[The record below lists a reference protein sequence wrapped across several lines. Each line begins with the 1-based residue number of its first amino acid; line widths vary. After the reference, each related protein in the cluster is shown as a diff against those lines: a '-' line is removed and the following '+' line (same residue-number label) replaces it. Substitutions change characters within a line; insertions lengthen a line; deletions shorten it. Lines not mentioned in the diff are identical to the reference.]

1 MKRSTRENTL
11 VYVVRLLSLIYC
23 ALIMLYSVA
32 VADDG
37 VFIVNGKYT
46 DAYWFA
52 RNCYHATAR
61 SVTVYSDSEL
71 TQPITT
77 LPAQTFIKT
86 LSEQKWIVEGERC
99 ALHIAYI
106 TYPSGSRGSGWI
118 EDGRAVGNVVSAC
131 TYGGTHL
138 LDIKLNNR
146 KMLDHAND
154 PYIYD
159 DPIYGDLSGYIASNS
174 TKPKGNGNSKP
185 TATAEPAPPVKLNDK
200 EVQISQLGV
209 ETSIV
214 ILEGEKQTIA
224 TADLVFS
231 QDSKDD
237 KHTAVIYAPNT
248 GKCTLR
254 SRGADNGAA
263 LKQCKA
269 GIVVGVLE
277 YGSKYTNINYKGNVG
292 YVLTSCLKFYKKD
305 VQSIGTGTIIY
316 SKDKPNVKTTINV
329 RNKTDKA
336 SAKVAEW
343 NTGTEVIIFSHS
355 DGWYEVEYNGIHG
368 YIMDTYIKAE

>member
-1 MKRSTRENTL
+1 MSYKRWNRQKSFFAL
-11 VYVVRLLSLIYC
+11 VII
-23 ALIMLYSVA
+23 AIMLLCYSTAFA
-32 VADDG
+32 VTYDEWIHKC
-37 VFIVNGKYT
+37 VWKT
-46 DAYWFA
+46 A
-52 RNCYHATAR
+52 RVTYVYNDHYCETTPIDVLPANTYVKVSHATGGF
-61 SVTVYSDSEL
+61 YD
-71 TQPITT
+71 
-77 LPAQTFIKT
+77 
-86 LSEQKWIVEGERC
+86 
-99 ALHIAYI
+99 
-106 TYPSGSRGSGWI
+106 
-118 EDGRAVGNVVSAC
+118 
-131 TYGGTHL
+131 GTHA
-138 LDIKLNNR
+138 ISA
-146 KMLDHAND
+146 MLSNGT
-154 PYIYD
+154 IV
-159 DPIYGDLSGYIASNS
+159 SGYVKSSDIVTANVYWVDEKGQSYGINENVYRELYGSASNS

-214 ILEGEKQTIA
+214 VLEGEKQTIA

-237 KHTAVIYAPNT
+237 KHTAVIFAPNT

-254 SRGADNGAA
+254 SKGADNGAA

-269 GIVVGVLE
+269 GIIVGVLE
-277 YGSKYTNINYKGNVG
+277 YGSKYTKINYQGNVG

>member
-1 MKRSTRENTL
+1 MLLCYSTAFAVTYDEWIHKCVWKTARVTYVYNDHYCETTPIDVLPANT
-11 VYVVRLLSLIYC
+11 YVNVE
-23 ALIMLYSVA
+23 
-32 VADDG
+32 
-37 VFIVNGKYT
+37 
-46 DAYWFA
+46 
-52 RNCYHATAR
+52 HATGGF
-61 SVTVYSDSEL
+61 YD
-71 TQPITT
+71 
-77 LPAQTFIKT
+77 
-86 LSEQKWIVEGERC
+86 
-99 ALHIAYI
+99 
-106 TYPSGSRGSGWI
+106 
-118 EDGRAVGNVVSAC
+118 
-131 TYGGTHL
+131 GTHA
-138 LDIKLNNR
+138 ISA
-146 KMLDHAND
+146 MLSNGT
-154 PYIYD
+154 IV
-159 DPIYGDLSGYIASNS
+159 SGYVKSSDIVTANVYWVDEKGQSYGINENVYRELYGSASNS
-174 TKPKGNGNSKP
+174 TKPKGNRNSKP

-214 ILEGEKQTIA
+214 VLEGEKQTIA

-237 KHTAVIYAPNT
+237 KHTAVIFAPNT

-254 SRGADNGAA
+254 SKGADNGAA

-277 YGSKYTNINYKGNVG
+277 YGSKYTKINYQGNVG